1 MESAFF
7 DNTRLYTFCSKVAR
21 KGCKDGKSLAITSL
35 HTSFPHAHTRA
46 LRLTLN
52 ATALKAEERLLASS
66 SSLLRLHNRSINV
79 PP

>member
-7 DNTRLYTFCSKVAR
+7 GNTRLYTFCPEMAK
-21 KGCKDGKSLAITSL
+21 KGRKDGKSLASTSL

-52 ATALKAEERLLASS
+52 ATALEVEERLLASS